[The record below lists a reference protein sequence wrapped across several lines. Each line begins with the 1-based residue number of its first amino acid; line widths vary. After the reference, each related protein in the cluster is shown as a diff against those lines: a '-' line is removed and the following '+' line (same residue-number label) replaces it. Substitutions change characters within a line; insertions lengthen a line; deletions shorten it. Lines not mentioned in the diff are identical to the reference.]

1 MLFKRITYNNVIEMQ
16 TKRRLRGNAKLA
28 SFGVVKL
35 KIVVNNANLVELNS
49 VILVRNIFVK
59 RFVGILKWWTY
70 KNIDIF

>member
-16 TKRRLRGNAKLA
+16 TKRRLRGNAKLS

-59 RFVGILKWWTY
+59 RFVVILKWWT
-70 KNIDIF
+70 I